1 MQDNTLPAPDATSPA
16 DQANQPAYKNEVTV
30 NASALTE
37 GDNLPEVGDE
47 VDLTVKGVV
56 ARISGD
62 TICVTPTE
70 TNGEPSPPVPPVEG
84 ENAIESATPGEEMDA
99 ERKRLLAGAMSQDA
113 SQAYP

>member
-1 MQDNTLPAPDATSPA
+1 MEDSSLPAPDATSPA

-47 VDLTVKGVV
+47 VELTVKGTV

-62 TICVTPTE
+62 TVCVTPTE
-70 TNGEPSPPVPPVEG
+70 TNGEPSPPVPPEEPAAPV
-84 ENAIESATPGEEMDA
+84 PGAEMDVM
-99 ERKRLLAGAMSQDA
+99 RQKLLAGA
-113 SQAYP
+113 QADDQA